1 MAGKKK
7 SSLFLIPAVLLLLL
21 GGVASAG
28 GSQNPGRPQCG
39 PPPEAPG
46 FETPARPG
54 VVPDVAC
61 MDLQLGQDKL
71 QAAGYYA
78 IRSQDGSGYR
88 RQPAFDRNWAVVSQ
102 DPAPGT
108 RLDTDATVTLS
119 ALRYGDPDAPP
130 VFERTRPGPVPR
142 LACFD
147 LQEAQD
153 TLQSAG
159 FGNIAS
165 EDASGQGRGQVADRN
180 WTVVG
185 QRPPPGVT
193 VEKAT
198 RMVLN
203 AVLDGERS
211 PCR

>member
-1 MAGKKK
+1 MAGKTK
-7 SSLFLIPAVLLLLL
+7 SSLFLIPAVLLLLA
-21 GGVASAG
+21 GATGAG
-28 GSQNPGRPQCG
+28 GSPGPERPQCG

-46 FETPARPG
+46 FETAAHPG
-54 VVPDVAC
+54 MVPDVGC

-78 IRSQDGSGYR
+78 IRAQDASGYR
-88 RQPAFDRNWAVVSQ
+88 RHPAFDRNWAVVGQ
-102 DPAPGT
+102 DPAAGT
-108 RLDTDATVTLS
+108 RPDTSATITLR

-130 VFERTRPGPVPR
+130 VFDRTHPGPVPR

-159 FGNIAS
+159 FDNLAS
-165 EDASGQGRGQVADRN
+165 EDASGAGRAQVVDRN

-185 QRPPPGVT
+185 QRPPPGVS
-193 VEKAT
+193 VDKAT
-198 RMVLN
+198 RVLLN
-203 AVLDGERS
+203 AVKDGEPS